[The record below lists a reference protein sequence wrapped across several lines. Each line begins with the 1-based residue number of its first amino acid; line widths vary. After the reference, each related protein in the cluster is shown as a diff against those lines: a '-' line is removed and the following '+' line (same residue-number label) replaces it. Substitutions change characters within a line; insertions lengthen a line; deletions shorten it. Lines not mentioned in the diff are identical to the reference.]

1 VKVAPS
7 THLAYCTNIH
17 PAETWEETFAALKT
31 HPLAVRDR
39 LAPEGAFGI
48 GLRLSAQAAADLLVG
63 GRLEEFRQ
71 WLLAENCYVFTINGF
86 PFGAFHGTKVK
97 KDVFRPDWSDPARL
111 SYTKNLFTILSHV
124 LPAGVDGSV
133 STLPGSFKTFGADRG
148 LVMENLL
155 EMASYIEALATVS
168 GQDLHLGLEP
178 EPFGL
183 FENTAETLRFFDEL
197 LDAAADPDV
206 VRRRLGINY
215 DCCHFAIQ
223 YDDCRESLDALRASG
238 LRISKVHLSNA
249 LALDPRDPVALGR
262 IAGFQEPTY
271 LHQVITRESSGAL
284 HRHIDLPDFLAS
296 LEGSHSAPPPPE
308 ARVHFHIPLYAEP
321 APPLRSTRFH
331 AADALAYLA
340 DHPGFCSHF
349 EIETYTWGVLPEMQ
363 RPIDEMIAAEY
374 HWVLDPQQHRA
385 GGA

>member
-1 VKVAPS
+1 MKVAPS

-111 SYTKNLFTILSHV
+111 SYTKDLFTILSHV

-183 FENTAETLRFFDEL
+183 FENTAETLLFFDEL
-197 LDAAADPDV
+197 LDAAPDPDV

-271 LHQVITRESSGAL
+271 LHQVVTRESSGQL
-284 HRHIDLPDFLAS
+284 HRHVDLPDFLAS

-321 APPLRSTRFH
+321 EPPLRSTRFH
-331 AADALAYLA
+331 AANALAYLA
-340 DHPGFCSHF
+340 DYPGFCSHF

-363 RPIDEMIAAEY
+363 RPIAEMIAAEY
-374 HWVLDPQQHRA
+374 HWVLDPQQHGA
-385 GGA
+385 GGV